1 MNSIIPA
8 PGNRT
13 FLTMAK
19 IANIFHLKM
28 IVPPTIYVGP
38 QKNFL
43 VYTDPLTGYVKITED
58 PLTN

>member
-1 MNSIIPA
+1 
-8 PGNRT
+8 
-13 FLTMAK
+13 MAK

-43 VYTDPLTGYVKITED
+43 VYTDLVTGYVKITED